1 MTETDPKSPALK
13 DAEERKAIAD
23 ADLAAANAR
32 KAAAEADRARVS
44 ALIPNLTDA
53 NKSTMTED
61 AADPVLMGSLVAHHA
76 LKSAIQK
83 VYEKLR
89 TTADDRNV
97 LVSGDEAQATA
108 DAVYLQVKDAIEGLR
123 GLADVALAPSDE
135 TASIDLAAP
144 VVGAIASAIPSVL
157 AAFSSKRTLKSEA
170 LTADTKTAV
179 AAIAGRL
186 AELNKTRVWL
196 DNVRPVPHGSITT
209 GVKELQ
215 QRRVR
220 LQALVTAPSPPGDG
234 ADRIALA
241 KQVVAAIDAFLT
253 AVLTTPTGAS
263 RSPYAEAALRDQMH
277 VAEGDNHIDQLLVV
291 SCASAD
297 SQQATEDRAFMLND
311 RYNVVASV
319 TVRFA
324 LIDARSGELLVGGT
338 ESGTARL
345 TGEIGST
352 ITVQLVGND

>member
-1 MTETDPKSPALK
+1 
-13 DAEERKAIAD
+13 
-23 ADLAAANAR
+23 
-32 KAAAEADRARVS
+32 
-44 ALIPNLTDA
+44 
-53 NKSTMTED
+53 
-61 AADPVLMGSLVAHHA
+61 MGSLVAHHA
-76 LKSAIQK
+76 LQGAIEK

-108 DAVYLQVKDAIEGLR
+108 DAVYIQVRDSIDGLR
-123 GLADVALAPSDE
+123 SLADAALGPPDE
-135 TASIDLAAP
+135 TLSKEALSVADLAAP
-144 VVGAIASAIPSVL
+144 VVGAIASALPSVL

-170 LTADTKTAV
+170 LTVDTKTAV
-179 AAIAGRL
+179 AEIAGRL

-196 DNVRPVPHGSITT
+196 DHIRPVPQGAITT
-209 GVKELQ
+209 GVKDLQ
-215 QRRVR
+215 QRRVL
-220 LQALVTAPSPPGDG
+220 LQQLVATPAPQGNE

-241 KQVVAAIDAFLT
+241 KQVVAGIDAFLT

-263 RSPYAEAALRDQMH
+263 RSPYAEAALREPLHLTDCDHH
-277 VAEGDNHIDQLLVV
+277 VDQLLVV

-311 RYNVVASV
+311 RYNVVANV

-324 LIDARSGELLVGGT
+324 LTDARTGELLVGGT

-345 TGEIGST
+345 NGEIGSK
-352 ITVQLVGND
+352 ITVELVEDD